1 MRAALAAVVCAGC
14 SQIFGLDDPARGGA
28 VDAAVDD
35 SGTDVGID
43 GDVTP
48 GVRVRRIDIDAAKIV
63 GGPHASFPVLV
74 EISASWLRSTT
85 LGGGVASPMGY
96 DLYFSLDQAGSVAL
110 DHEVERYG
118 VDGLF
123 RAWVKV
129 PSLGSGNGES
139 FYLHYGDPSIDGS
152 KEDVKGVWSNNYMLV
167 MHMRSAVDA
176 VEASTASAVVGTV
189 METGVIGDALRFDG
203 DTSSINM
210 GATIDGTF
218 DGGGTVE
225 AWVRPTSYGE
235 SNWGRVVDKGDPN
248 GWVLYLNDNNANDCF
263 SFANGSNNASFGQWT
278 SSPGSVPLST
288 WTHIAAVFDRNDSTN
303 VPTLYVNGQSS
314 SVTQHSAPS
323 GAFDNDAGKNVFL
336 GNSLLGDRG
345 YMGRIDEVRLSDTV
359 RSAGW
364 LATQHANQSSPST
377 FYTISNEL

>member
-1 MRAALAAVVCAGC
+1 
-14 SQIFGLDDPARGGA
+14 
-28 VDAAVDD
+28 
-35 SGTDVGID
+35 
-43 GDVTP
+43 
-48 GVRVRRIDIDAAKIV
+48 
-63 GGPHASFPVLV
+63 
-74 EISASWLRSTT
+74 
-85 LGGGVASPMGY
+85 
-96 DLYFSLDQAGSVAL
+96 
-110 DHEVERYG
+110 
-118 VDGLF
+118 
-123 RAWVKV
+123 VKV

-176 VEASTASAVVGTV
+176 LEASTASAVVGTV

-203 DTSSINM
+203 DTSNINM

-288 WTHIAAVFDRNDSTN
+288 WTHIAVSFNRNDSGN
-303 VPTLYVNGQSS
+303 VPILYVNGQITA
-314 SVTQHSAPS
+314 VTQHSTPS
-323 GAFDNDAGKNVFL
+323 GGFDNDAGKNIYI
-336 GNSLLGDRG
+336 GNSLIGDRG
-345 YMGRIDEVRLSDTV
+345 YMGHLDEIRLSNAV